1 MALPDIYP
9 KNEEQIHQCLFDALI
24 ELMQT
29 TPIDY
34 ISVQD
39 LVEKAHV
46 SRSAFYRRYQDKYD
60 LLNQSYER
68 ILEKTLFTVNQGISW
83 KEAVTKIYKVI
94 QENHVFFKNAFE
106 SEDDNS
112 LKHYIFDRTMKLE
125 SEILQKAGVDPFS
138 DKVQYRLRAYV
149 AGGLELTVAWV
160 KSGAVFPLDEL
171 VDIFVENVPG
181 CFKEYFLQR
190 NK

>member
-1 MALPDIYP
+1 MALPEIYP

-34 ISVQD
+34 ISVHD

-46 SRSAFYRRYQDKYD
+46 SRSAFYRRYRDKYD

-68 ILEKTLFTVNQGISW
+68 ILEKTLFTFNQGTSW
-83 KEAVTKIYKVI
+83 KEAITKIYQVI

-112 LKHYIFDRTMKLE
+112 LKNYIFDRTMKME
-125 SEILQKAGVDPFS
+125 SEILGKAGIDTSS
-138 DKVQYRLRAYV
+138 DKVQYRLRAYI
-149 AGGLELTVAWV
+149 AGGLELTVTWV
-160 KSGAVFPLDEL
+160 KSGAVFPLEEL
-171 VDIFVENVPG
+171 VEIFVENVP
-181 CFKEYFLQR
+181 CSFKKYFL
-190 NK
+190 